1 MVNILKIILSIIL
14 WIFPWPIRRI
24 ILNTIFGYKISPN
37 AKIGFSIII
46 PGQLIMLDC
55 ARIGHLTMCKN
66 LEIVKLG
73 VSSRIGNLNWISGF
87 PLKDKSSF
95 SHQTDREPSLI
106 IGNHAS
112 MTHRHLIDCT
122 DKITIG
128 DFTTIAGNRSYL
140 LTHSIDILES
150 KQDCK
155 PIQIGS
161 YCLVGTT
168 SVLLPGS
175 SLGDYCVLGA
185 NSLLNKSY
193 TEQYCLYG
201 GVPAV
206 LLKEMPKDAKYF
218 SRKSGYIH

>member
-1 MVNILKIILSIIL
+1 ML
-14 WIFPWPIRRI
+14 WLFPWTIRRI
-24 ILNTIFGYKISPN
+24 ILNRLFGYKISQQ
-37 AKIGFSIII
+37 ARIGYSIVI
-46 PGQLIMLDC
+46 PGKLEMLAG

-66 LEIVKLG
+66 INLLRMG
-73 VSSRIGNLNWISGF
+73 VSSHLGNFNWISAF
-87 PLKDKSSF
+87 PSWNKSSF
-95 SHQTDREPSLI
+95 IHRSNRDTSLI
-106 IGNHAS
+106 IGDHTAI
-112 MTHRHLIDCT
+112 THRHLIDCT

-128 DFTTIAGNRSYL
+128 DFSTIAGNHSYL

-150 KQDCK
+150 RQDCK

-193 TEQYCLYG
+193 TERYCLYG

-206 LLKEMPKDAKYF
+206 MIKEIPKDAKYF
-218 SRKSGYIH
+218 TRKTGYVN